1 MRYVAQ
7 QYVGASESWE
17 NPNDEGEP
25 VDLGVCP
32 MFRKK
37 KHIHNMSHGNYHM
50 IVAVLKWVP
59 KHLVIESLY
68 EWRNKHP

>member
-1 MRYVAQ
+1 
-7 QYVGASESWE
+7 
-17 NPNDEGEP
+17 
-25 VDLGVCP
+25 
-32 MFRKK
+32 
-37 KHIHNMSHGNYHM
+37 MSHGNYHM